1 MTNEELLIALSD
13 MLDQKLKSELQPIK
27 DDIQEMKEDI
37 RTLKAEMKILKAD
50 VENLKASVHIL
61 EGRADLTDARW
72 RQMSEDIRAIKA
84 EIETEIRPAHC
95 PPCGE
100 LCAGR
105 PAVFLRAADRIES
118 MEKDIILI
126 KKVVQEHSRRFEQM
140 DRCV

>member
-27 DDIQEMKEDI
+27 DDVQEMKEDI

-84 EIETEIRPAHC
+84 EIETEIRPAIALLV
-95 PPCGE
+95 E
-100 LCAGR
+100 NYV
-105 PAVFLRAADRIES
+105 PAARRFSQAADRIES